1 MISFNFF
8 TLKNGLRVFKNA
20 EKSKAD
26 FFGLLYII
34 EFITTMKETTRKI
47 LLFLYPTTDVDQI
60 QPDQQLL
67 LNTAQLRFLL
77 PDLSLAGFKSLLFYL
92 EKNQYLLKHVINE
105 EHYYSL
111 TNYGQEQL
119 EQQFPALSIARRNW
133 HGDWLMIVF
142 LQAIKTDQNF
152 RYLRQFLLKQG
163 CIALNRGIFLYPGKV
178 NDIVLAE
185 LNGRYRQA
193 VIVYQ
198 LGDCLVGDERIVIG
212 QKIALSDSLR
222 VYSGISKELD
232 ELISL
237 IGPTKKL
244 KDQSKVSFYS
254 IFNRFASFLAE
265 DSGLIHYYYP
275 QVEGP
280 LSILS
285 KLQKLLKI

>member
-1 MISFNFF
+1 
-8 TLKNGLRVFKNA
+8 
-20 EKSKAD
+20 
-26 FFGLLYII
+26 
-34 EFITTMKETTRKI
+34 MKETTRKI
-47 LLFLYPTTDVDQI
+47 LLFLYPTIEADQA
-60 QPDQQLL
+60 QPDHQLF
-67 LNTAQLRFLL
+67 LNTKQLRFLL

-92 EKNQYLLKHVINE
+92 EKNQYLLKHLINE
-105 EHYYSL
+105 EQYYSL
-111 TNYGQEQL
+111 TNYGKEQL

-133 HGDWLMIVF
+133 HGDWSMIVF
-142 LQAIKTDQNF
+142 LEAIKTDQNF

-163 CIALNRGIFLYPGKV
+163 CFALNRGIFLYPGKL

-193 VIVYQ
+193 VMVYQ
-198 LGDCLVGDERIVIG
+198 LGDCLVGDEHIVIG

-232 ELISL
+232 ELISI
-237 IGPTKKL
+237 IGSTKKL
-244 KDQSKVSFYS
+244 KDQSKVDFYS
-254 IFNRFASFLAE
+254 IYNRFVSFLAE
-265 DSGLIHYYYP
+265 DSGLIHHYYP